1 MLAEL
6 YTRMKS
12 LTASKESVLE
22 FPLKA
27 FEMEVMS
34 RVHGIENLF
43 LFLICFWSSVSERF
57 FFFAVFIDP
66 HPCKGMTFLFY

>member
-43 LFLICFWSSVSERF
+43 LFLICF
-57 FFFAVFIDP
+57 
-66 HPCKGMTFLFY
+66 

>member
-34 RVHGIENLF
+34 RTWNRKLVSIFNLF
-43 LFLICFWSSVSERF
+43 LKF
-57 FFFAVFIDP
+57 
-66 HPCKGMTFLFY
+66 CK

>member
-1 MLAEL
+1 MPAEL

-22 FPLKA
+22 FPIKA
-27 FEMEVMS
+27 FEMEVRS

-43 LFLICFWSSVSERF
+43 PFLICF
-57 FFFAVFIDP
+57 
-66 HPCKGMTFLFY
+66 